1 MPRGIISDPQKKFP
15 VVIVDLFRLGGPIEV
30 NGEEV
35 SSIDLLPSETENI
48 IPGLAAFHPS
58 EFSVLCEHC
67 LW

>member
-15 VVIVDLFRLGGPIEV
+15 VVIVDLFCLGGPIEV

-35 SSIDLLPSETENI
+35 SSVDLLPSETENI

-58 EFSVLCEHC
+58 EFSVLCKHC